1 MLCTCPLQIVNST
14 FSHPLIVHSDII
26 SVSNKTIFDGCLDCG
41 GVFILIYIV
50 NRLLD
55 GFPKTD
61 FLPLTAFRVQA
72 VKKNPSLN
80 MSYHVH
86 NLYIFKRGQLARR
99 VKWQLA
105 RVLKGQ
111 ELVR

>member
-72 VKKNPSLN
+72 VPEEFG
-80 MSYHVH
+80 MVP
-86 NLYIFKRGQLARR
+86 
-99 VKWQLA
+99 
-105 RVLKGQ
+105 GQ
-111 ELVR
+111 EHGGGADLPRPVSGGGGEYQGH